1 MNLPTHNYRPMTAEE
16 LKEKKFR
23 RIHDKSLE
31 QVLLHRFL
39 NHYGYEKGEVTA
51 RAIIDD
57 LLQLIE
63 RHFLICRPHDDA
75 VLLKYGQMAWP
86 AVPIEER
93 PKRGQR
99 VQDIPMKLVVLTFLA
114 DEDVQSIR
122 KGFRSRELRIRR
134 MARWADEAFDQGALL
149 SQLDLAI
156 LLNVSD
162 KMVCDYVNDFQN
174 ASGRLLPTRG
184 NIHDLSGHITHKR
197 EIVTLYLRGLDT
209 PRIARKTRHAKES
222 VDRYIRDFE
231 TVRLLTQIS
240 TDPHEIGRLARL
252 NPKVVQQYLD
262 LLPLDPRTK
271 QQEEPAASQERQTA
285 GLPQPPVSQDT
296 ATLNKEATTDLEP
309 TPATGVR

>member
-1 MNLPTHNYRPMTAEE
+1 MNLPTRNYRPLTAEE
-16 LKEKKFR
+16 VNRKKFR

-63 RHFLICRPHDDA
+63 RHFLVCRPEQDA

-99 VQDIPMKLVVLTFLA
+99 IQDIPMKLVVLTFLA
-114 DEDVQSIR
+114 DEDIQSIQN
-122 KGFRSRELRIRR
+122 GFRSRELRIRR
-134 MARWADEAFDQGALL
+134 MVRWADEAFDQGALL
-149 SQLDLAI
+149 SQLDLAV
-156 LLNVSD
+156 LLNVCDAVVS
-162 KMVCDYVNDFQN
+162 DYVNDYQK

-197 EIVTLYLRGLDT
+197 EIVSLYLQGYDT

-222 VDRYIRDFE
+222 VDRYIRDLE
-231 TVRLLTQIS
+231 TVRMLTQIS
-240 TDPHEIGRLARL
+240 TDPAEIGRLARL

-262 LLPLDPRTK
+262 LMPLDPRTDT
-271 QQEEPAASQERQTA
+271 EEPATDHERRTA
-285 GLPQPPVSQDT
+285 GPPDQPVSQDT
-296 ATLNKEATTDLEP
+296 PNTNKEVPTELAV
-309 TPATGVR
+309 TPATGV

>member
-1 MNLPTHNYRPMTAEE
+1 MKLPTHNYRPMTAEE
-16 LKEKKFR
+16 ARLKKFR

-51 RAIIDD
+51 RAIISD

-63 RHFLICRPHDDA
+63 RHFLVCRPHEDA

-99 VQDIPMKLVVLTFLA
+99 IQDIPMKLVVLTFLA
-114 DEDVQSIR
+114 DEDIQSIR

-134 MARWADEAFDQGALL
+134 MVRWVDEAFDQGALL
-149 SQLDLAI
+149 SQLDLAV
-156 LLNVSD
+156 LLNVCDAVVS
-162 KMVCDYVNDFQN
+162 DYVNEYQKT
-174 ASGRLLPTRG
+174 SGRLLPTRG

-197 EIVTLYLRGLDT
+197 EIVSLYLQGHDT

-231 TVRLLTQIS
+231 TVRLLTPIS
-240 TDPHEIGRLARL
+240 TDPVEIGRLARL
-252 NPKVVQQYLD
+252 NPRVVQQYLD
-262 LLPLDPRTK
+262 LLPLDPRTNT
-271 QQEEPAASQERQTA
+271 QGPADGTDGQTA
-285 GLPQPPVSQDT
+285 DPNKRSLSPHTPNT
-296 ATLNKEATTDLEP
+296 NKEAPTDLA
-309 TPATGVR
+309 ATRVATVR

>member
-1 MNLPTHNYRPMTAEE
+1 MKLPTRNYRPMTAEE
-16 LKEKKFR
+16 INHKKFR

-39 NHYGYEKGEVTA
+39 NHYGYEKGQVTA

-63 RHFLICRPHDDA
+63 RHFLVCRPHDDA

-99 VQDIPMKLVVLTFLA
+99 IQDIPMKLVVLTFLA
-114 DEDVQSIR
+114 DEDIQSIR
-122 KGFRSRELRIRR
+122 DGFRSRELRIRR
-134 MARWADEAFDQGALL
+134 MVRWADEAFDQGALL
-149 SQLDLAI
+149 SQLDLAV

-162 KMVCDYVNDFQN
+162 KIVSDYVNEFQKT
-174 ASGRLLPTRG
+174 SGRLLPTRG

-197 EIVTLYLRGLDT
+197 EIVSLYLRGYDT

-231 TVRLLTQIS
+231 TVRMVMQIS
-240 TDPHEIGRLARL
+240 TDPAEIGRLARL

-262 LLPLDPRTK
+262 LMPLDPRSDT
-271 QQEEPAASQERQTA
+271 EEPAAGHERPTA
-285 GLPQPPVSQDT
+285 GPQDQPVSPDT
-296 ATLNKEATTDLEP
+296 PTTSREVHTELEA

>member
-1 MNLPTHNYRPMTAEE
+1 MKLPTRNYRPMTTDEIN
-16 LKEKKFR
+16 LKKFR

-63 RHFLICRPHDDA
+63 RHFLVCRPHEDA

-99 VQDIPMKLVVLTFLA
+99 IQDIPMKLVVLTFLA
-114 DEDVQSIR
+114 DEDIQSIR
-122 KGFRSRELRIRR
+122 DGFRSRELRIRR
-134 MARWADEAFDQGALL
+134 MVRWVDEAFDQGALL
-149 SQLDLAI
+149 SQLDLAM
-156 LLNVSD
+156 LLNV
-162 KMVCDYVNDFQN
+162 CDSVVSGYVNEHQN
-174 ASGRLLPTRG
+174 TSGRLLPTRG

-197 EIVTLYLRGLDT
+197 EIVSLYLQGYDT

-231 TVRLLTQIS
+231 TVRMLTRIS
-240 TDPHEIGRLARL
+240 TDPTEIGRLARL
-252 NPKVVQQYLD
+252 NPRVVQQYLD
-262 LLPLDPRTK
+262 LLPLDPRADTEK
-271 QQEEPAASQERQTA
+271 PADEPQEPPAGTPDQ
-285 GLPQPPVSQDT
+285 PVSRNT
-296 ATLNKEATTDLEP
+296 PNTNKEVP
-309 TPATGVR
+309 TELAVTPVTGVR

>member
-1 MNLPTHNYRPMTAEE
+1 MMLPTRNYRPMTAQEINH
-16 LKEKKFR
+16 KKFR

-63 RHFLICRPHDDA
+63 RHFLVCRPHEDA

-99 VQDIPMKLVVLTFLA
+99 IQDIPMKLVVLTFLA
-114 DEDVQSIR
+114 DEDIQSIR

-134 MARWADEAFDQGALL
+134 MVRWADEAFDQGALL
-149 SQLDLAI
+149 SQLDLAV
-156 LLNVSD
+156 LLNVCDGVVS
-162 KMVCDYVNDFQN
+162 DYVNEFQKT
-174 ASGRLLPTRG
+174 SGRLLPTRG

-197 EIVTLYLRGLDT
+197 EIVSLYLQGYDT

-231 TVRLLTQIS
+231 TVRLVMQIS
-240 TDPHEIGRLARL
+240 TDPAEIGRLARL

-262 LLPLDPRTK
+262 LMPLDPRSDT
-271 QQEEPAASQERQTA
+271 EEPADEPQ
-285 GLPQPPVSQDT
+285 QPPAGPSEPSVSTDT
-296 ATLNKEATTDLEP
+296 PTTNKEVHTELAA

>member
-1 MNLPTHNYRPMTAEE
+1 MSLPTQNYRPLTA
-16 LKEKKFR
+16 KEIRLKKFR

-51 RAIIDD
+51 RAIVRD

-63 RHFLICRPHDDA
+63 RHFLICRPEKDS

-99 VQDIPMKLVVLTFLA
+99 IQDIPMKLVVLTFLS

-122 KGFRSRELRIRR
+122 DGFRSRELRIRR
-134 MARWADEAFDQGALL
+134 MVRWIDEAFDQGALL

-156 LLNVSD
+156 LLNVCD
-162 KMVCDYVNDFQN
+162 KVVSDYVNDYQRT
-174 ASGRLLPTRG
+174 SGRLLPTRG
-184 NIHDLSGHITHKR
+184 NVHDLSGHITHKR
-197 EIVTLYLRGLDT
+197 EIVSLYLQGRDT
-209 PRIARKTRHAKES
+209 PHIARKTRHSKDA

-231 TVRLLTQIS
+231 TVRILTRIS
-240 TDPHEIGRLARL
+240 TDPVRIGQLARL

-262 LLPLDPRTK
+262 LLPQDPRTD
-271 QQEEPAASQERQTA
+271 
-285 GLPQPPVSQDT
+285 PQDPDDS
-296 ATLNKEATTDLEP
+296 P
-309 TPATGVR
+309 TPMTQKTEEVTIPLPA

>member
-1 MNLPTHNYRPMTAEE
+1 MKLPTRNYRPLTAEE
-16 LKEKKFR
+16 ANLKKFR
-23 RIHDKSLE
+23 RVHDKSLK

-63 RHFLICRPHDDA
+63 RHFLVCRPHEDA

-99 VQDIPMKLVVLTFLA
+99 IQDIPMKLVVLTFLA
-114 DEDVQSIR
+114 DEDIQSVR

-134 MARWADEAFDQGALL
+134 MVRWIDEAFDQGALL
-149 SQLDLAI
+149 SQLDLAM
-156 LLNVSD
+156 LLNV
-162 KMVCDYVNDFQN
+162 CDSVVSGYVNEYQKT
-174 ASGRLLPTRG
+174 SGRLLPTRG

-197 EIVTLYLRGLDT
+197 EIVSLYLQGHDT

-231 TVRLLTQIS
+231 TVRILTQIS
-240 TDPHEIGRLARL
+240 SDPTEIGRLARL
-252 NPKVVQQYLD
+252 NPRVVQQYLD
-262 LLPLDPRTK
+262 LLPLDPRTHT
-271 QQEEPAASQERQTA
+271 EEPAGGTESPTA
-285 GLPQPPVSQDT
+285 GPKGQPVSHKT
-296 ATLNKEATTDLEP
+296 RTTNKEVPNNLAAASVAT
-309 TPATGVR
+309 VR